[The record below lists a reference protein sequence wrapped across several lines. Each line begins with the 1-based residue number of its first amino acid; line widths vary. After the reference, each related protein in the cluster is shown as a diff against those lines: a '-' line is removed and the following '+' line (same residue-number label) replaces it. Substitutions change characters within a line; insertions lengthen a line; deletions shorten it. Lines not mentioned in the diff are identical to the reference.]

1 MSMQDPQST
10 LVYDLYRQGRDRLDA
25 GDPVGAAEILELAVE
40 REPGKASLHEALA
53 RAYFATA
60 RVDKARRAFGRVLEL
75 DPTDHYAH
83 FGIGRCMERDS
94 RHAEAATSYRLAQAL
109 APRPVYAEAL
119 DRVLARGASD
129 G

>member
-1 MSMQDPQST
+1 MSTDDSDHT
-10 LVYDLYRQGRDRLDA
+10 LVYDLYRQGRDRLEA

-40 REPGKASLHEALA
+40 REPGKASLHETLA

-60 RVDKARRAFGRVLEL
+60 RVARARAAFALVLEL

-83 FGIGRCMERDS
+83 FGTGRCLEREG

-109 APRPVYAEAL
+109 APRPAYAEAL
-119 DRVLARGASD
+119 ARVVARRD
-129 G
+129 